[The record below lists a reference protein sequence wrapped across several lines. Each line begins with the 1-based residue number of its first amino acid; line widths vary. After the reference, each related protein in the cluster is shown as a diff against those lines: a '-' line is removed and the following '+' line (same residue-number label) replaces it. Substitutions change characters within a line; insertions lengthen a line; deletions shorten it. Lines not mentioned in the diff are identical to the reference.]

1 MSLSVIIPAFNEEAS
16 IKRVIET
23 TLEYPEVK
31 EIIVIDDFSKDKTF
45 KIASSFDDKRLTV
58 LKHERNQGKSGALKT
73 GMDNSSGEDVMFLDA
88 DLVNFKVEH
97 IKELYYPIKQGIA
110 TAVIGILSGGRVATD
125 FAQIFAP
132 MLSGM
137 RCVKREILNK
147 FEQWDTRFGIEVAL
161 NSYLKE
167 NGITQTRV
175 NLIGLSHVMKEEKRG
190 IVKGFCDRLAMYWD
204 IFRTKTKMNTKDTNH
219 K

>member
-23 TLEYPEVK
+23 TLEDPEVT
-31 EIIVIDDFSKDKTF
+31 EIIVVDDFSNDKTF
-45 KIASSFDDKRLTV
+45 KVANSFVDKRVTV
-58 LKHERNQGKSGALKT
+58 LKHQHNQGKSGALKT

-88 DLVNFKVEH
+88 DLVNFRVDH
-97 IKELYYPIKQGIA
+97 VKELYYPIKQGIA
-110 TAVIGILSGGRVATD
+110 TAVIGILSGGRMATD

-137 RCVKREILNK
+137 RCVKREVLSK

-190 IVKGFCDRLAMYWD
+190 IIKGFCDRLAMYWD
-204 IFRTKTKMNTKDTNH
+204 IFKTKTKMNTKDTNH